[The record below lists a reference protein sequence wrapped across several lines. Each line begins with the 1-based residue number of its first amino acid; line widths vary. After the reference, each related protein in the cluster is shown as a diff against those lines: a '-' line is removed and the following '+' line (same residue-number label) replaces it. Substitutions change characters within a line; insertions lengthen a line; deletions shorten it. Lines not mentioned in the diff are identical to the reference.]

1 MSTIFDIGAGMS
13 SNEKS
18 AWIMVVVTIGIYAA
32 YVAVVLGR
40 AENTPLTEVSYVA
53 PMLWAIGVFI
63 PVAILAH
70 IAAMI
75 VSPKDTDNF
84 KKDERDHRINRLS
97 EYSAQS
103 FVIIGGFTAIVLA
116 MLEANH
122 FWIANVIYLAF
133 NLSSLLSS
141 ARKIV
146 AYRRGF
152 TQW

>member
-1 MSTIFDIGAGMS
+1 
-13 SNEKS
+13 
-18 AWIMVVVTIGIYAA
+18 
-32 YVAVVLGR
+32 
-40 AENTPLTEVSYVA
+40 
-53 PMLWAIGVFI
+53 
-63 PVAILAH
+63 
-70 IAAMI
+70 
-75 VSPKDTDNF
+75 
-84 KKDERDHRINRLS
+84 
-97 EYSAQS
+97 
-103 FVIIGGFTAIVLA
+103 

>member
-1 MSTIFDIGAGMS
+1 MAGP
-13 SNEKS
+13 K
-18 AWIMVVVTIGIYAA
+18 
-32 YVAVVLGR
+32 
-40 AENTPLTEVSYVA
+40 NTPLTEVSYVA

-103 FVIIGGFTAIVLA
+103 FVIIGGLRQ
-116 MLEANH
+116 
-122 FWIANVIYLAF
+122 
-133 NLSSLLSS
+133 SSWRCS
-141 ARKIV
+141 
-146 AYRRGF
+146 RRTISGSP
-152 TQW
+152 T